1 MIRCLLDASVGLL
14 DVGTGPVATVVG
26 FEGLALIALV
36 AGDDLTCLVPQGTIY
51 SRGTFAVAVGLAAF
65 VGLAD
70 PVGRGV
76 LHLARL

>member
-1 MIRCLLDASVGLL
+1 M
-14 DVGTGPVATVVG
+14 ATVVG

-51 SRGTFAVAVGLAAF
+51 SHGTLAVPVGLAAF
-65 VGLAD
+65 VGLAN

-76 LHLARL
+76 LHLARR